1 MDIKFE
7 QVGYTYQAGTPMAA
21 VGLQDVSFT
30 IRGGDY
36 TAIIGQTG
44 SGKSTLLQHLNA
56 LLKPT
61 TGTVTVGERVITGK
75 TSNKNLRPLRQKV
88 GMVFQFA
95 ESQLFESTVARD
107 VAFGPQNF
115 GVPQNEALELATR
128 SIERV
133 GLPADVLQKSPF
145 DLSGGQMRRVAIAGV
160 LAMQPEI
167 LVLDEPTAGLDPRGR
182 REMMALFARLHA
194 EGQTVVLVTHQMDD
208 VADFADKVLVMD
220 GGKMVADTT
229 PRALFQNPDWL
240 LDHHLGLPKTTAFA
254 RTLQQRGFRFDEL
267 PIREDEL
274 VTLLKQQLGG
284 RHE

>member
-21 VGLQDVSFT
+21 IGLQDVSFT

-61 TGTVTVGERVITGK
+61 TGTVTVGERVITSK

-220 GGKMVADTT
+220 GGKLVADTT